1 MLFVVPPCF
10 SHASR
15 RMPHGVRPI
24 KAILSRCHGR
34 ARRSLCRPED
44 GGRCAAPEPCS
55 ALHAYPVAPNRDS
68 LKRSG
73 TLTLSFIAFAN
84 FIRLQNSIS
93 YFVLLVNGCFFVREK
108 RSAHRALRKKRRP
121 MPDHGGSA
129 GARRRGSPRSAQRG
143 PRAYDGL
150 GRGNAQPSHRGAPE
164 GRAGGGS
171 VGMTEDAQPP
181 HTGTPEERW
190 ASPGVLFAWIPY
202 GSAPSPDAGRGR
214 PARVSRSGG
223 GARRCPQTPVRSRPP
238 R

>member
-10 SHASR
+10 AHASR

-55 ALHAYPVAPNRDS
+55 ALPAYPVAPNRDS

-93 YFVLLVNGCFFVREK
+93 YFVLLVNGCFLRGRSEARTGLYGKSAGPCRIMAVRPGHAGAVLLVR
-108 RSAHRALRKKRRP
+108 RSGIRALMTDWEGEMRNLRTGERP
-121 MPDHGGSA
+121 KEGLVEAASA
-129 GARRRGSPRSAQRG
+129 
-143 PRAYDGL
+143 
-150 GRGNAQPSHRGAPE
+150 
-164 GRAGGGS
+164 
-171 VGMTEDAQPP
+171 
-181 HTGTPEERW
+181 
-190 ASPGVLFAWIPY
+190 
-202 GSAPSPDAGRGR
+202 
-214 PARVSRSGG
+214 
-223 GARRCPQTPVRSRPP
+223 
-238 R
+238 

>member
-10 SHASR
+10 AHASR

-34 ARRSLCRPED
+34 ARRSLCLTED

-55 ALHAYPVAPNRDS
+55 ALPAYPVAPNRDS

-84 FIRLQNSIS
+84 IIRLQNSIS
-93 YFVLLVNGCFFVREK
+93 YFVLLVNGCFFAREK

-129 GARRRGSPRSAQRG
+129 GHAGAFLPVRRSGICALMTDWQG
-143 PRAYDGL
+143 E
-150 GRGNAQPSHRGAPE
+150 NAQPPHTGTPE

>member
-10 SHASR
+10 AHASR

-55 ALHAYPVAPNRDS
+55 ALPAYPIAPNRDS

-84 FIRLQNSIS
+84 IIRLQNSIS
-93 YFVLLVNGCFFVREK
+93 YFVLLVNGCFFRGRSEALAGLYGKSAGPCRIMAVRPGHAGVALLLL
-108 RSAHRALRKKRRP
+108 RSGIRALMTDGEGGNARPRTGERPKSAGLLRACFSHGFRMVLRHRP
-121 MPDHGGSA
+121 MPGGA
-129 GARRRGSPRSAQRG
+129 A
-143 PRAYDGL
+143 
-150 GRGNAQPSHRGAPE
+150 
-164 GRAGGGS
+164 
-171 VGMTEDAQPP
+171 
-181 HTGTPEERW
+181 
-190 ASPGVLFAWIPY
+190 
-202 GSAPSPDAGRGR
+202 
-214 PARVSRSGG
+214 ARVSRSGG

>member
-10 SHASR
+10 AHASR

-55 ALHAYPVAPNRDS
+55 ALPAYPIAPNRDS

-84 FIRLQNSIS
+84 IIRLQNSIY
-93 YFVLLVNGCFFVREK
+93 YFVLLVNGCFLRGRSEARTGLYGKSAGPCRIMAVRPGHAGAFLLVR
-108 RSAHRALRKKRRP
+108 RSGIRALMTDWQGEMHTP
-121 MPDHGGSA
+121 AQGSA
-129 GARRRGSPRSAQRG
+129 RRKGWGRQRRHDRGCAAPAHGNARRALGFSGRTFCMDSVRF
-143 PRAYDGL
+143 RAIA
-150 GRGNAQPSHRGAPE
+150 RCR
-164 GRAGGGS
+164 
-171 VGMTEDAQPP
+171 V
-181 HTGTPEERW
+181 
-190 ASPGVLFAWIPY
+190 
-202 GSAPSPDAGRGR
+202 GR